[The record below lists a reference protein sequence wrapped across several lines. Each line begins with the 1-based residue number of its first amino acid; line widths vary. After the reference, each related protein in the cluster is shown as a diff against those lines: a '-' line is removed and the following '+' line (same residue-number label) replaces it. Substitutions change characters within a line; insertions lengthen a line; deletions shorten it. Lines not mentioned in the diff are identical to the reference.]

1 MQKNFLFRA
10 VPSYPSAL
18 YSAKTLHDIY
28 NVPDRNRLAGE
39 NKGTYIQVYTEVK
52 GGNCSSQKGDLAME
66 VSTQLSTYIKTS
78 TIEVKIQY

>member
-1 MQKNFLFRA
+1 MQKNMLFRA

-39 NKGTYIQVYTEVK
+39 NKGTSIYRSKRRELQFPKRGFSHGSLY
-52 GGNCSSQKGDLAME
+52 AA
-66 VSTQLSTYIKTS
+66 
-78 TIEVKIQY
+78 